1 MKVWPFLRK
10 FLVDQVKETVEDHRL
25 AAERMGQELRSC
37 LQENSL
43 VRVRTANH
51 YDRSMRELLKRMN
64 GNEK

>member
-25 AAERMGQELRSC
+25 AAERMGQELKNC

-43 VRVRTANH
+43 VRVSTANN